1 MYKAT
6 YCVIDAAIV
15 AATPLIHSFEP
26 NIVRKDDRAK
36 SVTHLQARMGMAFS
50 WVELQEEL
58 ISLGTQTF

>member
-26 NIVRKDDRAK
+26 NIVSKDDQGK
-36 SVTHLQARMGMAFS
+36 SVTHLQAKMGMAFS
-50 WVELQEEL
+50 WVEPQEEL
-58 ISLGTQTF
+58 VSLGIQTF